1 MLSRLL
7 AIVAEFL
14 ILGSALSAVPCTAG
28 PLDESFSGPFAS
40 WKNVKDFGA
49 VGNGVTDDTAAIQTA
64 LNALKNVRT
73 NTWSVLYFPAGTYR
87 ITRPLTTSRS
97 SHHDYLGAEIIG
109 ADPSTTTLAWD
120 GPSGGAILR
129 WDAWFD
135 KVSRLTFDGRGT
147 AGAGIVRA
155 GGFSTYSEMSD
166 LIFKDIAGV
175 CLNLGNGEPNGTAEI
190 MVLRDR
196 FHRCGSGV
204 TTWNWNTLDIYI
216 WYSYFEDNYYAI
228 RNASGTFH
236 SYENRFVR
244 SQSSDLSSG
253 TNGHFSVVNNMSLGS
268 KSFAAGLQGNFYFQG
283 NKIYTTTG
291 IPLDL
296 TITTP
301 VTLIDNVIQ
310 GPDSLPQI
318 QFGSDAESNNAL
330 LVNNTFATNATWP
343 VRAYPQQF
351 NHGVGAS
358 YLNGHSIQLAADSDP
373 KTYAI
378 LGMWRPVAGFQWNAP
393 FGSAKIATSYALTS
407 SPSDSSNDPTHWA
420 LYGSNDWGSTWT
432 ELDVRSGEIFSSRM
446 ERKNYAIATPA
457 AYAIY
462 ELRLLQTV
470 GGSTPGKGGFVS
482 IAEFEL
488 LSSLNENL
496 VADPRSLLM
505 GADEFWG
512 KLYID
517 QQTVVSPSSIQIPI
531 ALQPWDFA
539 ATRASPVIEVSAFTG
554 DAIQSAINE
563 AAAKPA
569 GSNPVIHLKK
579 GTYKVAST
587 ITVPSQI
594 ALSIVGDGAS
604 ENGSGIS
611 WTGSTKGP
619 VIWLKGPSRATL
631 RDFAIN
637 GNPGADGLLIDKADQ
652 EGGRV
657 YGYQVQA
664 NGAWAGGG
672 HLVDAAFDI
681 DGIDRSDVNI
691 IGSGFSNFL
700 TGVRVTGGPL
710 RSTGQ
715 PAPGRISFL
724 TGSSAEGNRLFDIKS
739 GAALVATAYWYE
751 GDWNYVAPLLDLPST
766 SSGSLVLATM
776 SWATQDPFPIV
787 RTNNFRGSLAILGTD
802 LRTNASTTMSFT
814 GSGSQTD
821 ILTASSSF
829 PGNVDA
835 TALSVMDRT
844 DPPGAISLI
853 ANYGTLPAMTNKVI
867 GAHPSP
873 EFVKKQI
880 GVIRNIQ
887 TNPAVERPAGAT
899 DVKLLRVLIGAG
911 DNRAAVKIIA
921 AAESAAP
928 ASGAK
933 SREPALAQELTVE
946 DRACITA
953 AAAKLPPV
961 RALKIERSRVVPQ
974 PHTQG
979 QRNSKLYH
987 VRVEIDATVAG
998 QTSTYVYN
1006 CVRDGQLTVIQPLGM
1021 R

>member
-1 MLSRLL
+1 MFSRLL
-7 AIVAEFL
+7 VIVAEFL

-64 LNALKNVRT
+64 LNALKNVHT

-97 SHHDYLGAEIIG
+97 SNQDYFGAEIIG
-109 ADPSTTTLAWD
+109 ADPNTTILAWD
-120 GPSGGAILR
+120 GPSGGTMLR
-129 WDAWFD
+129 WDAWYD
-135 KVSRLTFDGRGT
+135 KVSRLTFDGKGT
-147 AGAGIVRA
+147 AGWGIVRA

-166 LIFKDIAGV
+166 LIFKGIAGV
-175 CLNLGNGEPNGTAEI
+175 CLNLGNNEPNGTAEI

-196 FHRCGSGV
+196 FYRCGTGV

-216 WYSYFEDNYYAI
+216 WYSYFEDNDYAI
-228 RNASGTFH
+228 RNAAGAFH

-253 TNGHFSVVNNMSLGS
+253 ANANFSVVNNMSLGS
-268 KSFAAGLQGNFYFQG
+268 KSFAARLQGNFYFQG
-283 NKIYTTTG
+283 NKIYATTG

-296 TITTP
+296 TNTTP
-301 VTLIDNVIQ
+301 ITLIDNVIR
-310 GPDSLPQI
+310 GPDRLPPI
-318 QFGSDAESNNAL
+318 QLGSAETNSAL
-330 LVNNTFATNATWP
+330 FVGNTFASNLPFP
-343 VRAYPQQF
+343 VRVEQQQF

-358 YLNGHSIQLAADSDP
+358 YLNGHGIQLAADSDP
-373 KTYAI
+373 STYAI
-378 LGMWRPVAGFQWNAP
+378 LGMWRPVTGFQWNAP

-407 SPSDSSNDPTHWA
+407 SPSDSSKDPTDWA

-432 ELDVRSGEIFSSRM
+432 ELDMRSGEIFSSRM

-462 ELRLLQTV
+462 ELRVLRTMD
-470 GGSTPGKGGFVS
+470 GSTPAKGGFVS

-488 LSSLNENL
+488 LNSLNENL
-496 VADPRSLLM
+496 VVDPRSLLM

-517 QQTVVSPSSIQIPI
+517 QETVVSPSSIQIPI

-539 ATRASPVIEVSAFTG
+539 ATRASPVIEVGAFTG

-587 ITVPSQI
+587 ITVPSQVT
-594 ALSIVGDGAS
+594 LSIVGDGAS

-631 RDFAIN
+631 RDFTIN

-664 NGAWAGGG
+664 SGAWAGGG

-681 DGIDRSDVNI
+681 DGVERSDVNI
-691 IGSGFSNFL
+691 IGSGFNNFL

-724 TGSSAEGNRLFDIKS
+724 TGASSAGNRLFDIKS
-739 GAALVATAYWYE
+739 GGTLVATAYWYE

-776 SWATQDPFPIV
+776 VWATQDPFPIV
-787 RTNNFRGSLAILGTD
+787 RTNNFKGSLAILGTD
-802 LRTNASTTMSFT
+802 LNTNASPTMSFT

-829 PGNVDA
+829 DD
-835 TALSVMDRT
+835 TALGDMDRT
-844 DPPGAISLI
+844 DPPGAIALI
-853 ANYGTLPAMTNKVI
+853 TNSGTLPAMTNGVF
-867 GAHPSP
+867 GPHPSP
-873 EFVKKQI
+873 AFVKKQI

-887 TNPAVERPAGAT
+887 TNPAVEGPAGAT
-899 DVKLLRVLIGAG
+899 DVKLLRVWITAG
-911 DNRAAVKIIA
+911 DNRAAVKIIGTA
-921 AAESAAP
+921 GTLATSSAAP
-928 ASGAK
+928 ESGGQ
-933 SREPALAQELTVE
+933 SREPALAQEPAVE

-961 RALKIERSRVVPQ
+961 KALKIERSRVVPQ

-987 VRVEIDATVAG
+987 VKVEIDASVAG

-1006 CVRDGQLTVIQPLGM
+1006 CIRDGQLTVIQPLGM